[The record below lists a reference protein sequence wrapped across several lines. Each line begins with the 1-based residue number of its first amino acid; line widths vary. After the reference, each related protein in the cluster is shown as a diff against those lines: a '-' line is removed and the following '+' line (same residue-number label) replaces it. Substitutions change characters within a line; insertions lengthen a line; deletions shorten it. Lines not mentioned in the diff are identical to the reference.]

1 MLATRAI
8 IDANYL
14 WKDPSREPVPLPP
27 PDSPP
32 IPNLPLKRG
41 LRRLECLHICCT
53 PEGIRNHLYRAH
65 PHLRRPRGRSSA
77 LGSQAD
83 QTQPRW
89 EETFCQRFFVTG
101 SQSGYFAVLP
111 PVPDIE
117 LRSQNARPPKASN
130 ALSPEESMRAQIEK
144 KLDYHA
150 AATETWLQT
159 IPNAAT
165 MSEVS
170 PWLEMT
176 RWPKYLGGH
185 SFVETALLAVIPD
198 PVQEPLLVEFTKSVE
213 RVIEAGYRSIR
224 EDKVNIFDQARINSF
239 IQRRRACDRPLMVQ
253 LQKSTWRQY
262 TSLWQRLICF
272 VYRTAQPGQPIQLS
286 HRLTN
291 AQMAYLDR
299 IVQYGED
306 ALRFS
311 TSDPD
316 DITGPDS

>member
-1 MLATRAI
+1 MPP
-8 IDANYL
+8 YL
-14 WKDPSREPVPLPP
+14 LHAGGYKKPSVPRPP
-27 PDSPP
+27 
-32 IPNLPLKRG
+32 
-41 LRRLECLHICCT
+41 
-53 PEGIRNHLYRAH
+53 A
-65 PHLRRPRGRSSA
+65 SSA
-77 LGSQAD
+77 TAWS
-83 QTQPRW
+83 
-89 EETFCQRFFVTG
+89 TFGARVA
-101 SQSGYFAVLP
+101 SESNAAKSGYFAVLP

-117 LRSQNARPPKASN
+117 LRSQSARPPKASN

-165 MSEVS
+165 ISEVS

-176 RWPKYLGGH
+176 RWPKYLGGY

-198 PVQEPLLVEFTKSVE
+198 PVQESLLVEFTKSIE

-224 EDKVNIFDQARINSF
+224 EDK
-239 IQRRRACDRPLMVQ
+239 
-253 LQKSTWRQY
+253 
-262 TSLWQRLICF
+262 
-272 VYRTAQPGQPIQLS
+272 
-286 HRLTN
+286 
-291 AQMAYLDR
+291 MAYLDR

-316 DITGPDS
+316 DITDSDSQEQFKATRNGLDRAILLFSIFLLDHTLKGDLFESILVGFLAVLSIDVTKQTL